1 MCLEPQSGRGLRTPA
16 TSERQRR
23 ARTVRSAS
31 ARRSPLRADSPS
43 VLGPVA
49 RRATRCAHCVRCART
64 GAARQLT
71 KRADARGHGPC
82 VPRRLAGALRPA
94 RARLCGSSG
103 GLQRKDSDVPPSSA
117 FAAAVAVA
125 VAWPCLCGS
134 DCAVAV
140 AAHTQL
146 RASIAPALACG
157 RRMSTKWLRGRRSPV
172 GATSGA
178 ARSAGAG
185 SARVSAP
192 RGLAR
197 RACSSAANAVRAAS
211 CAARPRSE
219 HRSGVG
225 AQRRP
230 PQYEPL
236 PEAACRVAH
245 MRPNGAPRLRLER
258 VAPL

>member
-1 MCLEPQSGRGLRTPA
+1 MLRSLCVMRLELHGAGKGAPGQSAALQRDGR
-16 TSERQRR
+16 
-23 ARTVRSAS
+23 
-31 ARRSPLRADSPS
+31 LRADSPA

-64 GAARQLT
+64 GATRQFT

-94 RARLCGSSG
+94 RARLCGYGG

-192 RGLAR
+192 RDLTR
-197 RACSSAANAVRAAS
+197 RACSSAANASSRSELRGATPLRASQRSRRAAPT
-211 CAARPRSE
+211 ATA
-219 HRSGVG
+219 
-225 AQRRP
+225 
-230 PQYEPL
+230 
-236 PEAACRVAH
+236 
-245 MRPNGAPRLRLER
+245 
-258 VAPL
+258 